1 MHRGPADSVVA
12 CSDNGS
18 WRRSIEIMQTEC
30 QWDNWDYVRDL
41 PMQGK
46 EERSVLD
53 AIEIQAVASSC
64 VTERSN
70 ERTLI
75 RE

>member
-1 MHRGPADSVVA
+1 
-12 CSDNGS
+12 
-18 WRRSIEIMQTEC
+18 
-30 QWDNWDYVRDL
+30 
-41 PMQGK
+41 MQGK

-53 AIEIQAVASSC
+53 AIEIQAVGSSC